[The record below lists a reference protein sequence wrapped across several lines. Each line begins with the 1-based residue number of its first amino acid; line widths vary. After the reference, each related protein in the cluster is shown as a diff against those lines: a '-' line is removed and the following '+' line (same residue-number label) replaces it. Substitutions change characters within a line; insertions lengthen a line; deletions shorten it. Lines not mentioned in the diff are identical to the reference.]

1 MAELEYKIEKDQLDI
16 LNISQKIQVIKMN
29 QEKEK
34 YTKQLTRHECL
45 HSYVKNAD
53 ITKVITCD
61 ISSDTVCCLSIRQE
75 GFGLEIRQEGDLDLQ
90 IGDRV
95 LELDGQDIFKITR
108 DDWDNLK
115 SELNYPCKTVVMR
128 LKIISKDFSDRES
141 KDTNNL
147 KEDIALIQSRLE
159 QKLSDGRNV
168 SSELENVQ
176 KQRKAMFIENTRLN
190 HRIAYLEE
198 HTQDL
203 QFGLKQVVRKDIQ
216 IPFVN
221 VYYSFR

>member
-16 LNISQKIQVIKMN
+16 LNISQKIQEIKMN
-29 QEKEK
+29 VEREK
-34 YTKQLTRHECL
+34 YTKQLTKHECL
-45 HSYVKNAD
+45 HSYVEKAD
-53 ITKVITCD
+53 MTKVFTCE
-61 ISSDTVCCLSIRQE
+61 ISSDAVCNLRIRQE
-75 GFGLEIRQEGDLDLQ
+75 GFGLVVRQVGAQDLQ

-95 LELDGQDIFKITR
+95 LEVDGRDMLKIMQ
-108 DDWDNLK
+108 DDWNNLK

-128 LKIISKDFSDRES
+128 LKIISKELSNTES
-141 KDTNNL
+141 MDTNNL
-147 KEDIALIQSRLE
+147 KEDIAMIQSRLE

-176 KQRKAMFIENTRLN
+176 KEKKALFIENTRLN

-203 QFGLKQVVRKDIQ
+203 QLGLKQVVKK
-216 IPFVN
+216 
-221 VYYSFR
+221 

>member
-1 MAELEYKIEKDQLDI
+1 M
-16 LNISQKIQVIKMN
+16 
-29 QEKEK
+29 
-34 YTKQLTRHECL
+34 
-45 HSYVKNAD
+45 
-53 ITKVITCD
+53 
-61 ISSDTVCCLSIRQE
+61 E
-75 GFGLEIRQEGDLDLQ
+75 GIN
-90 IGDRV
+90 V
-95 LELDGQDIFKITR
+95 FKITR

-203 QFGLKQVVRKDIQ
+203 QFGLKQVVRQVK
-216 IPFVN
+216 
-221 VYYSFR
+221 